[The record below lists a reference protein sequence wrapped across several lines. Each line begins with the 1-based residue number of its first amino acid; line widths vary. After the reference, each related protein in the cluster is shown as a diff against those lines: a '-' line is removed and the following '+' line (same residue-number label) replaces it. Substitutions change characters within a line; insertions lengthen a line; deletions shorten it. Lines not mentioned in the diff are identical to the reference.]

1 VGGSGLP
8 PVEPGPIADQ
18 TVVRELVRRLA
29 EVDERVRARMDR
41 LGEMD
46 LASQDVL
53 IDVVR
58 ALEQQLWMIRVQ
70 LEGGA

>member
-1 VGGSGLP
+1 VAGSGLAS
-8 PVEPGPIADQ
+8 VELGPIADQ
-18 TVVRELVRRLA
+18 TVLRELVRRLA
-29 EVDERVRARMDR
+29 EVDERARARMDR
-41 LGEMD
+41 LGDMD